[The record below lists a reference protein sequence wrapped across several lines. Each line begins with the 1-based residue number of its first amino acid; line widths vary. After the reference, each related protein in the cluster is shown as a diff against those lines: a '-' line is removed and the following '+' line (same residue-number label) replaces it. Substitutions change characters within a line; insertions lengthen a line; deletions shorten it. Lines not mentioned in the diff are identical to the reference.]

1 MTTLYEEA
9 RAALRGAEFRPKK
22 SRGQNFLVHE
32 RVIDAIVGLLDL
44 KPDDGVV
51 EIGPGLG
58 FLTRR
63 LVERAGQIYAVE
75 VDSFLAEQLSRSA
88 LGANPKFH
96 LIHGDF
102 LEFVPDHVLPPVK
115 LKLAGNLPYSIST
128 ALLFR
133 IFEMRERF
141 SLLVLMLQKEVADR
155 IVGKPGT
162 KQYGA
167 LSVWAQL
174 YGRVTGKASVS
185 PEAFFPRPKV
195 RSTVLKI
202 EMFSKPLIDDADLP
216 SLRALVRAAF
226 GQRRKTLGNALASC
240 FGEER
245 ATVERWLRSHEIDPV
260 RRGETL
266 SVDEF
271 ILLAANLRHLIS
283 VVTENR
289 LLTSDG

>member
-9 RAALRGAEFRPKK
+9 RAVLRGGDFRPKK

-44 KPDDGVV
+44 EPDDNVV

-63 LVERAGQIYAVE
+63 LVERAGQIWAVE
-75 VDSFLAEQLSRSA
+75 VDSFLAEQLRRGA

-102 LEFVPDHVLPPVK
+102 LEFFPDDLLPSVK
-115 LKLAGNLPYSIST
+115 FKLAGNLPYNIST

-141 SLLVLMLQKEVADR
+141 SLLALMLQKEVADR

-202 EMFSKPLIDDADLP
+202 EMFSKPLIDEADLP

-226 GQRRKTLGNALASC
+226 GQRRKTLGNALAAS

-245 ATVERWLRSHEIDPV
+245 AAIESWLRAHDIDPL

-271 ILLAANLRHLIS
+271 IRLARALRQLPR
-283 VVTENR
+283 T
-289 LLTSDG
+289 DG